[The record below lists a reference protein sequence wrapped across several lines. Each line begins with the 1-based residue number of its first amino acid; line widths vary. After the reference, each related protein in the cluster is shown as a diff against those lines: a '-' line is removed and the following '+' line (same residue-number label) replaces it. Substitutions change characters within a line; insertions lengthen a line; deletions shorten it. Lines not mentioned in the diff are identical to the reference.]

1 MAARHQEGSGGALPE
16 DGAPAGWQGPLIIAD
31 VHERNRAVVDALE
44 ARGVA
49 VQFRPL
55 PVGDFVISAR
65 MAIERKRA
73 DDLVASVVRKR
84 LHRQLAA
91 LKENFQRPILI
102 IEGYYLQARPRLD
115 PDLLRLHVAMAVM
128 SGVTVLVTRDLED
141 TAGLLA
147 ALARLE
153 QQGLGQ
159 EPSLHARK
167 PAVALEEQARYV
179 VESLPGIG
187 SKLARTLLAHFGSVQ
202 RVMAA
207 TPDELEQVPGI
218 GKARAAR
225 IHRVLA
231 STLRPDE
238 G

>member
-1 MAARHQEGSGGALPE
+1 MP
-16 DGAPAGWQGPLIIAD
+16 DGWQGPSIVAD

-65 MAIERKRA
+65 MAVERKRI
-73 DDLVASVVRKR
+73 DDLMASLMRKR

-91 LKENFQRPILI
+91 LKENFERPILI
-102 IEGYYLQARPRLD
+102 IEGYYLNARLRLH
-115 PDLLRLHVAMAVM
+115 PDLVRLHVAMAVM

-153 QQGLGQ
+153 QQGLGY

-187 SKLARTLLAHFGSVQ
+187 PKLARTLLAHFGSVQ

-207 TPDELEQVPGI
+207 TPEELRQVPGI

-231 STLRPDE
+231 SAVPPNHAAGSAEDPRPLIDRSQ